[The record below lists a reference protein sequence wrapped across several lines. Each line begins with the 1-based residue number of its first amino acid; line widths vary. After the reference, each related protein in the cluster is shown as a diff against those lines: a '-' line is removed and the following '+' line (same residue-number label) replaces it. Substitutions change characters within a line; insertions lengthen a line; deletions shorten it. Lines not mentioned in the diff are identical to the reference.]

1 MFGTLPD
8 KPKQQGDLQKE
19 MGIHAKI
26 YISDMEI
33 YFQQQVFLRFVDLIN
48 NSLLFFL
55 FNYVLLDSK
64 KYSIAEILERIYK
77 SPVVTYQ
84 VKLFSSKLS
93 LGTNW
98 LMPQDKMSVEI
109 PLIVIENW
117 QNFDET
123 RTLFP
128 RNQPKANL
136 RDFEQQ
142 LARSKLSSLKQ
153 SELKSIFKHLIRKKK
168 HSETIKIDIQNLKM
182 FDPIQNL
189 FMQTKRLEILFNRAL
204 FINEHYDFF
213 EFLDGFIPSPDIPSI
228 FKGNR
233 IQINIHPIDL
243 HFTKE
248 KFILFMT
255 TLYNNLTYDD
265 KKDFLFYNVHNHV
278 YSPADNISLDRRFNK
293 KLNSMIIN
301 IKIETL
307 KVFFE
312 LDRSQGV
319 LAEITLHSPEI
330 KIEKNSEGKMAMRLA
345 SRYLH
350 CQSPIISKNLEYVS
364 PLIPN
369 DDPLE
374 IIKCFGDL
382 DSVGNFLFHMDMIIN
397 PSSTNV
403 LISLSNHILVMAPQ
417 IFLRILQITK
427 MTNEMSVNNLLNE
440 FFSSV
445 QKSLHFKFLLKQGAL
460 SFMHNFLLRVPLLGF
475 DYHKF
480 FDNQRFENFSIPME
494 GNFIRRLVF

>member
-189 FMQTKRLEILFNRAL
+189 
-204 FINEHYDFF
+204 
-213 EFLDGFIPSPDIPSI
+213 
-228 FKGNR
+228 
-233 IQINIHPIDL
+233 
-243 HFTKE
+243 
-248 KFILFMT
+248 
-255 TLYNNLTYDD
+255 
-265 KKDFLFYNVHNHV
+265 
-278 YSPADNISLDRRFNK
+278 
-293 KLNSMIIN
+293 
-301 IKIETL
+301 
-307 KVFFE
+307 
-312 LDRSQGV
+312 
-319 LAEITLHSPEI
+319 
-330 KIEKNSEGKMAMRLA
+330 
-345 SRYLH
+345 
-350 CQSPIISKNLEYVS
+350 
-364 PLIPN
+364 
-369 DDPLE
+369 
-374 IIKCFGDL
+374 
-382 DSVGNFLFHMDMIIN
+382 
-397 PSSTNV
+397 
-403 LISLSNHILVMAPQ
+403 
-417 IFLRILQITK
+417 
-427 MTNEMSVNNLLNE
+427 
-440 FFSSV
+440 
-445 QKSLHFKFLLKQGAL
+445 
-460 SFMHNFLLRVPLLGF
+460 
-475 DYHKF
+475 
-480 FDNQRFENFSIPME
+480 
-494 GNFIRRLVF
+494 